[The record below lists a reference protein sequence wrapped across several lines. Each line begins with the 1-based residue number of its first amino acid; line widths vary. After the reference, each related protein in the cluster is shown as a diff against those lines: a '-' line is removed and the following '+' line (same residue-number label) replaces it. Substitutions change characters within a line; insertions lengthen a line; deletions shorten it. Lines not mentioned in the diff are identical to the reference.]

1 MKNFLI
7 LIICLFQILLT
18 AQSKQSSFT
27 GSIKYKM
34 TTDDN
39 QSEEFTMYFGKNKTM
54 MDISSFKKYKFY
66 DRTISEFLNKNT
78 NYYIINDDKKTI
90 DKSIINSFKPLNPQK
105 SNIPNET
112 TLQAYSVTPYT
123 INSTKNEYL
132 GANFE
137 TKFELLI
144 ADDLYFSVPN
154 STATQDIYCANGTGR
169 IALGVDKTMY
179 SDQAIGGLQ
188 FGKLTTIRAIEIK
201 EYDVPNEVFEIPK
214 GYKLIEKGNLGLE

>member
-7 LIICLFQILLT
+7 LIICLFQVLLT
-18 AQSKQSSFT
+18 AQSKMSSFT

-34 TTDDN
+34 TTPNN
-39 QSEEFTMYFGKNKTM
+39 QSEEFTIYFGKNKTM
-54 MDISSFKKYKFY
+54 MDISSFKYKVY
-66 DRTISEFLNKNT
+66 DRTISEFSKKNVT
-78 NYYIINDDKKTI
+78 YYVINDEKKSV
-90 DKSIINSFKPLNPQK
+90 DQSKINSFEPFNPQK

-112 TLQAYSVTPYT
+112 TLEAYSVTPYN

-132 GANFE
+132 GSKIE

-154 STATQDIYCANGTGR
+154 STATQDIYCVNGTGR

-188 FGKLTTIRAIEIK
+188 FGKLTTIHAIEIK
-201 EYDVPNEVFEIPK
+201 EYDVPDEVFEIPK
-214 GYKLIEKGNLGLE
+214 GYKVIEKGNLGLE